1 MFKIISILFLL
12 LSLGQATEVSQT
24 SQNIRSY
31 PLLAEKLGVKASY
44 SIINS
49 GLDIFSIRSTKNGTA
64 TQHGSLGNMNKLN
77 LSLGYGYSDHISF
90 LYDFEF
96 QDLDYAGENLKNKK
110 NELFVKL
117 NIYHNPSAFI
127 DTFSTDFG
135 YIYNSANDLTI
146 SGSSLGI
153 SKMDDMSDSSFYM
166 RLLAGSKIMSSV
178 LDFYLGLKFT
188 AINTKLDGISHDR
201 SEVAIN
207 AGFQY
212 AIELGNFLVEAG
224 YEYIR
229 LVNREVE
236 NVNKNNHILNLTL
249 SRVFSRD
256 LLIYIGSKYYIH
268 QYNGVIPYLYNEKTK
283 NKFNQKFGYATVGF
297 IYNFD
302 FDMNLDGLNQPW

>member
-12 LSLGQATEVSQT
+12 LSLLKATDVSQT

-31 PLLAEKLGVKASY
+31 PLLADKLGVKASY

-49 GLDIFSIRSTKNGTA
+49 GLDIFSVRSDNNGLA
-64 TQHGSLGNMNKLN
+64 SEHGSLGNMNKLD
-77 LSLGYGYSDHISF
+77 LSLGYGYSDYLSF
-90 LYDFEF
+90 LYNFEY
-96 QDLDYAGENLKNKK
+96 QDLDYASESLKNKK
-110 NELFVKL
+110 NELFVKV

-135 YIYNSANDLTI
+135 LILNSANDLSI
-146 SGSSLGI
+146 VGSSLGI

-188 AINTKLDGISHDR
+188 AVDGKLDGISYDR
-201 SEVAIN
+201 NEVALN

-212 AIELGNFLVEAG
+212 TIELGSFLIETG

-229 LVNREVE
+229 L
-236 NVNKNNHILNLTL
+236 
-249 SRVFSRD
+249 FSRD
-256 LLIYIGSKYYIH
+256 IDNGENSNHVLNLALSKVFSQDLLMFVGLKYYTK

-283 NKFNQKFGYATVGF
+283 NSFDKKFGYATLGL

-302 FDMNLDGLNQPW
+302 FNLDGLNQPW

>member
-1 MFKIISILFLL
+1 MFKLISILFLL

-49 GLDIFSIRSTKNGTA
+49 GLDIFSIRSTNNGIA

-77 LSLGYGYSDHISF
+77 LSLGYGYNDHISF
-90 LYDFEF
+90 LYDFEY

-135 YIYNSANDLTI
+135 YIYNSANDLSIT
-146 SGSSLGI
+146 GSSLGI

-188 AINTKLDGISHDR
+188 AVDAKLDGIDHDR
-201 SEVAIN
+201 NEVAVN

-212 AIELGNFLVEAG
+212 TIELGSFLIETG

-229 LVNREVE
+229 L
-236 NVNKNNHILNLTL
+236 
-249 SRVFSRD
+249 FSRD
-256 LLIYIGSKYYIH
+256 IDHGENSNHVLNLALSKVLSSDLLMFMGIKYYTC
-268 QYNGVIPYLYNEKTK
+268 P
-283 NKFNQKFGYATVGF
+283 FSS
-297 IYNFD
+297 
-302 FDMNLDGLNQPW
+302 

>member
-1 MFKIISILFLL
+1 MFKIISVLFLL
-12 LSLGQATEVSQT
+12 LSFAKAIDIAQT

-31 PLLAEKLGVKASY
+31 PFVENKVGIKASY
-44 SIINS
+44 NVINS
-49 GLDIFSIRSTKNGTA
+49 GMDIFSIRSDSNGEA
-64 TQHGSLGNMNKLN
+64 SSHGSLGGLNGLN
-77 LSLGYGYSDHISF
+77 LSLGYGYSEHVSF
-90 LYDFEF
+90 LYDMNY
-96 QDLDYAGENLKNKK
+96 QDFDYASTSLKN
-110 NELFVKL
+110 NRQEIMIKL
-117 NIYHNPSAFI
+117 NLYHNPSAMM
-127 DTFSTDFG
+127 DTYSADFG
-135 YIYNSANDLTI
+135 FIQNSANDLTI

-166 RLLAGSKIMSSV
+166 RLLAGSKIMYSV

-188 AINTKLDGISHDR
+188 TIDTKLDGVSHDR

-249 SRVFSRD
+249 SRVFNRD
-256 LLIYIGSKYYIH
+256 LLIFIGSKYYIH

-283 NKFNQKFGYATVGF
+283 NIFNQKFGYATVGF

>member
-1 MFKIISILFLL
+1 MFKLISILFLL

-49 GLDIFSIRSTKNGTA
+49 GLDIFSIRSTNNGTA

-77 LSLGYGYSDHISF
+77 LSLGYGYNDHISF
-90 LYDFEF
+90 LYDFEY

-135 YIYNSANDLTI
+135 YIYNSANDLSIT
-146 SGSSLGI
+146 GSSLGI

-188 AINTKLDGISHDR
+188 AVDAKLDGIDHDR
-201 SEVAIN
+201 NEVAVN

-212 AIELGNFLVEAG
+212 TIELGSFLIETG

-229 LVNREVE
+229 L
-236 NVNKNNHILNLTL
+236 
-249 SRVFSRD
+249 FSRD
-256 LLIYIGSKYYIH
+256 IDHGENSNHVLNLALSKVLSSDLLMFMGIKYYTK

-283 NKFNQKFGYATVGF
+283 NSLNQKYGHATVGL

-302 FDMNLDGLNQPW
+302 FNLDGLNQPW